1 MITERQSAILC
12 SIIEQYAEI
21 ASPVGSVMLAK
32 LFDVSSATIRSE
44 MAKLEDMGYIF
55 HPHTSAG
62 RIPTDKGYRFYVNTL
77 AEKRADEIV
86 KKDRGV
92 KAIETIASSDDSF
105 MRAIKA
111 TADSLAE
118 LTGNL
123 SLATIGDHLYVS
135 GVSNLFNQP
144 EFYDRENVLAIARLI
159 DNLEPWLKEANPSMP
174 LNVFIGTE
182 NPIGKSSDA
191 SLIIAKFSS
200 PYSDRSYIGV
210 LGIQESPSC
219 SRSFPKGILM
229 EKYIEEMER
238 INWTQA
244 CFEVPVFYDEE
255 EKDGKWEEYKARFTA
270 FIEEKLEA

>member
-21 ASPVGSVMLAK
+21 VSPVGSVMLAK

-210 LGIQESPSC
+210 LGSTRQDYLKVL
-219 SRSFPKGILM
+219 RLVGHAGQAL
-229 EKYIEEMER
+229 EKTFKRPR
-238 INWTQA
+238 I
-244 CFEVPVFYDEE
+244 
-255 EKDGKWEEYKARFTA
+255 GG
-270 FIEEKLEA
+270 

>member
-111 TADSLAE
+111 TADSYMYL
-118 LTGNL
+118 
-123 SLATIGDHLYVS
+123 V
-135 GVSNLFNQP
+135 
-144 EFYDRENVLAIARLI
+144 
-159 DNLEPWLKEANPSMP
+159 
-174 LNVFIGTE
+174 
-182 NPIGKSSDA
+182 
-191 SLIIAKFSS
+191 
-200 PYSDRSYIGV
+200 
-210 LGIQESPSC
+210 
-219 SRSFPKGILM
+219 
-229 EKYIEEMER
+229 
-238 INWTQA
+238 
-244 CFEVPVFYDEE
+244 
-255 EKDGKWEEYKARFTA
+255 
-270 FIEEKLEA
+270 